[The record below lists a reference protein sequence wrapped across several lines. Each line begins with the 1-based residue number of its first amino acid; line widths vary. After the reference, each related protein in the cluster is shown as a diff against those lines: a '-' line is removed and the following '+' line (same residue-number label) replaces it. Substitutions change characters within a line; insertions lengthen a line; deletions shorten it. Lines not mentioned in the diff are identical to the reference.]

1 VGLSRSK
8 RTSVS
13 PRPGRCARVK
23 IRKRRLKQQNG
34 GAALPKALVGIDG
47 LNLMGQAKSVNSR
60 LNAEAAVLST
70 QPGIQCVKRNCLRC
84 NSIGKEVQ
92 T

>member
-1 VGLSRSK
+1 
-8 RTSVS
+8 
-13 PRPGRCARVK
+13 
-23 IRKRRLKQQNG
+23 
-34 GAALPKALVGIDG
+34 LPKALVGIDG